1 MGIGTASC
9 SSKLLTLIGDSLERW
24 HVQDRVGTLLH
35 CTGGVSEMPRPLE
48 RRDEG
53 SRRREP
59 AARGRGHPL
68 SAVQIMVPPARAL
81 YPGTAPNGG

>member
-9 SSKLLTLIGDSLERW
+9 SSKLLALIGDSLERW

-53 SRRREP
+53 SRKAGARRTR
-59 AARGRGHPL
+59 ARGHPL

-81 YPGTAPNGG
+81 YPAPL